1 MPRRQLCYFDV
12 SMTAINTT
20 LHNMIFDAN
29 LLNFVCLKAVLFNV
43 YFFAVGVWR
52 IPRSEVVKQGMGGK
66 TSHFLVLNVNIS
78 KR

>member
-43 YFFAVGVWR
+43 YFFAVGV
-52 IPRSEVVKQGMGGK
+52 
-66 TSHFLVLNVNIS
+66 
-78 KR
+78 